1 MFKLRGKALVDFLN
15 KFQHFVVMAIE
26 IGKSNNKM
34 KKKNAIHFK
43 KYGRGSFGR
52 CVGVRVGVVKK
63 FR

>member
-34 KKKNAIHFK
+34 KKKIQYILK
-43 KYGRGSFGR
+43 SM
-52 CVGVRVGVVKK
+52 GVAALGGAWALE
-63 FR
+63 

>member
-34 KKKNAIHFK
+34 KKKFNTF
-43 KYGRGSFGR
+43 
-52 CVGVRVGVVKK
+52 
-63 FR
+63 